1 MLKGLPLMY
10 RGSLAQMRQLTTYH
24 QTYPH
29 KGKSSSCFKTTFSP
43 SFDIVKFICKFPSGA
58 VSLNFPI
65 FKTFSCISNIFFKF
79 VNN

>member
-1 MLKGLPLMY
+1 
-10 RGSLAQMRQLTTYH
+10 
-24 QTYPH
+24 
-29 KGKSSSCFKTTFSP
+29 
-43 SFDIVKFICKFPSGA
+43 